1 MQRDEQEQLKDSG
14 FVCFKS
20 PEDAAKALNAM
31 NKQQLGDGTILLVSK
46 HISKRENNL
55 SRDPK
60 HVAPIQRNLTKNFD
74 SNLFV
79 KNIPTAITEEQFK
92 QEFEKFGPV
101 ISVRFRT
108 NPHVSLATYKQ
119 GFVLFS
125 EVDNAKL
132 AIKNLDQAN
141 IFGNKP
147 ISVDFW
153 VSK

>member
-1 MQRDEQEQLKDSG
+1 M
-14 FVCFKS
+14 CFKN
-20 PEDAAKALNAM
+20 PDDAVKALNAM
-31 NKQQLGDGTILLVSK
+31 NKQQLPDKSYLLVSK

-92 QEFEKFGPV
+92 LEFEKYGAI

-108 NPHVSLATYKQ
+108 NPHVSQATFKQ

-125 EVDNAKL
+125 EVDHAKL
-132 AIKNLDQAN
+132 AIKNLDQTN
-141 IFGNKP
+141 VFGNKP

-153 VSK
+153 VSKQ